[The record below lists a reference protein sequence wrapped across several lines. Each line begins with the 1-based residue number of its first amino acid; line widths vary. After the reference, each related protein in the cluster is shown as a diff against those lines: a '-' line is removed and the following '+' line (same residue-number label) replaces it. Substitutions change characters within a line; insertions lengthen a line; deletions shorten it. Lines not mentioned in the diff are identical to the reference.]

1 MTNCKP
7 VSTHVCK
14 ATILHYKLCPTN
26 KIDIKEMENVSYA
39 QVVGYFI
46 YTMTSTRPDISHAVG
61 VVSRY
66 QSNLGKAH
74 GQAVKGIMR
83 HLKGT
88 KDMKLCFA

>member
-1 MTNCKP
+1 
-7 VSTHVCK
+7 
-14 ATILHYKLCPTN
+14 
-26 KIDIKEMENVSYA
+26 
-39 QVVGYFI
+39 
-46 YTMTSTRPDISHAVG
+46 MTSTRLDISHAVG

-83 HLKGT
+83 YLKGT